1 LTVVADPNDR
11 RLTNQDQYLLRAA
24 LTWRRYRARS
34 ETWEHDH
41 CALCG
46 AKFMDPELSEAHR
59 QHIAEHPDVFTEGY
73 TTTAEHEQGAEY
85 HWICKPCF
93 EILSTGS
100 SGGSSNLVSAVRG
113 TFPNT
118 GPGDLPLAGTAR

>member
-1 LTVVADPNDR
+1 MNAGPSQAPVPLTVVADHNDR

-41 CALCG
+41 CAFCW
-46 AKFMDPELSEAHR
+46 AKFMDPEFSEAHR

-73 TTTAEHEQGAEY
+73 TTIAEHEQGAEY

-93 EILSTGS
+93 DDFVDRFQWRIVES
-100 SGGSSNLVSAVRG
+100 S
-113 TFPNT
+113 
-118 GPGDLPLAGTAR
+118 